1 MMNEL
6 DDIFLTKFLSKI
18 NSHWD
23 FIGGQEQSLG
33 IIFALKFSQ
42 LIDKIQE
49 YKKLLEE
56 DESQEKHQIQH
67 KVDVIQRQLDCLGAL
82 LKLVPSSKIESKLDY
97 SDEKNLLQIP
107 YPQRWKMYIGW
118 ISKLV
123 DDLDEEVAL
132 FEEDYRVQFE
142 KFQDVQALESSEI
155 CLGVDIIGVTTT
167 GAAKQR
173 ALLGHLNPKISKNL
187 MKRLKSNNDWSRNE
201 GM

>member
-1 MMNEL
+1 MNDG
-6 DDIFLTKFLSKI
+6 DDILITNPPSQKKKFNRS
-18 NSHWD
+18 
-23 FIGGQEQSLG
+23 QEQSLK

-123 DDLDEEVAL
+123 DVLDEEVAP

>member
-1 MMNEL
+1 MNDG
-6 DDIFLTKFLSKI
+6 DDILITNLPSQKKKFNRS
-18 NSHWD
+18 
-23 FIGGQEQSLG
+23 QEQSLK

-123 DDLDEEVAL
+123 DVLDEEVAP

>member
-142 KFQDVQALESSEI
+142 KFQDVQALESSKI
-155 CLGVDIIGVTTT
+155 CRGVDIIGVTTT

>member
-1 MMNEL
+1 MNDG
-6 DDIFLTKFLSKI
+6 DDILITNPPSQFNRS
-18 NSHWD
+18 
-23 FIGGQEQSLG
+23 QEQSLK

-82 LKLVPSSKIESKLDY
+82 LKLVPSSKIESELDY

-173 ALLGHLNPKISKNL
+173 ALLGHLNPKISKNV

>member
-82 LKLVPSSKIESKLDY
+82 LKLVPSSKIESELDY

-142 KFQDVQALESSEI
+142 KFQDVQALESSKI
-155 CLGVDIIGVTTT
+155 CRGVDIIGVTTT

-173 ALLGHLNPKISKNL
+173 ALLGHLNPKISKNV

-201 GM
+201 RM

>member
-1 MMNEL
+1 MNDG
-6 DDIFLTKFLSKI
+6 DDILITNLPSQKKKFNRS
-18 NSHWD
+18 
-23 FIGGQEQSLG
+23 QEQSLK

-123 DDLDEEVAL
+123 DILDEEVAP